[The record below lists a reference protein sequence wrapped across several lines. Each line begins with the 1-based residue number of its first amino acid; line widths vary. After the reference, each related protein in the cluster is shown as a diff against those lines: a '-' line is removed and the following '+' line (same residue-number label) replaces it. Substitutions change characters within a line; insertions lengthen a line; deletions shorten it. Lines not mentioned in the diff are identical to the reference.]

1 MEKDYEVKFK
11 VSIKKNGNL
20 FEVTVQDG
28 DIKSV
33 MPARSLDE
41 AVQVAFTTAGGFTQF
56 LLSQQ
61 IK

>member
-1 MEKDYEVKFK
+1 MEKDYEIKFK
-11 VSIKKNGNL
+11 VTIKPNGKL

-33 MPARSLDE
+33 MPARSMDE
-41 AVQVAFTTAGGFTQF
+41 AVQVAFTSAGGFTQF

-61 IK
+61 MK